1 MDKSYFLRLLGAGVV
16 VAALFYGAYYFEN
29 HTDLSKYS
37 AKFADNNIPENST
50 TTQAEA
56 STSTDIGSLFDKN
69 PMASTTTPQG
79 SLKIEDE
86 KVGTGVEA
94 KAGDSI
100 TVNYLGTILDGTKF
114 DSSYDRGTPFT
125 LTLGAGQVIK
135 GWDQGLL
142 GMKVGGKRKLTIPS
156 DLAYGAQSP
165 SPAIPANSTLVFEVE
180 LLKIEVGK

>member
-1 MDKSYFLRLLGAGVV
+1 MDRSYFLRLLGAGVV

-29 HTDLSKYS
+29 HVDLSKYS
-37 AKFADNNIPENST
+37 ASFADNGNST

-69 PMASTTTPQG
+69 PMTSTSTPQG

-86 KVGTGVEA
+86 RVGTGAEA

-100 TVNYLGTILDGTKF
+100 TVNYLGTLLNGTKF

-125 LTLGAGQVIK
+125 LKLGAGQVIQ

-142 GMKVGGKRKLTIPS
+142 GMKVGGKRKLTIPP

-165 SPAIPANSTLVFEVE
+165 SPKIPANSTLVFEVE
-180 LLKIEVGK
+180 LLKVEVGK